1 MKIGYKGTDQN
12 MKCRNTQF
20 EIGKTYFIDDKNEV
34 RELPEGY
41 NLIKSKVSLC
51 SKEAIHYCNELEK
64 TLSFYNNNGKNRF
77 FKIEI
82 LGEFEDHSDKSG
94 ARWVKSWK
102 L

>member
-51 SKEAIHYCNELEK
+51 SKEAIHYCNELDK
-64 TLSFYNNNGKNRF
+64 TFSFYNNNGKNRF

-94 ARWVKSWK
+94 ARCIRF
-102 L
+102 LEE